1 MEIFLSMKKK
11 IYCHE
16 NNFVKVFSGMC
27 KVLFYNLKSI
37 GLLGLK
43 VTIRILFFC
52 LIHVYVVIA
61 VLYLCVYVHIITSF
75 ILLILSLFFAKF
87 RLSKKYFGFSMFS
100 IIFAF

>member
-1 MEIFLSMKKK
+1 MKKN

-43 VTIRILFFC
+43 VTIRILFYC
-52 LIHVYVVIA
+52 LLYVYTIIA
-61 VLYLCVYVHIITSF
+61 ILCLCVYVYINIITSF